1 MNLNRNAN
9 FTEWYDDIRIMH
21 EKFGAKEWVRRQ
33 FEARNYKLLNDF
45 LAFRLDFL
53 EEEFEE
59 TQEAFLKKDHV
70 EVVDGLIDLI
80 VIAIGTLELFNCDA
94 DRAWKEVHKSNMAK
108 EPGANKSRKNP
119 FGLPDMVKPEGWKGP
134 EILKY
139 DCGILPDIFES
150 EKERIQTLRE
160 KRDLNNELKNNIAN
174 SQYE

>member
-1 MNLNRNAN
+1 MTLKS
-9 FTEWYDDIRIMH
+9 EWLSDINDMH
-21 EKFGAKEWVRRQ
+21 YKFGATEWV
-33 FEARNYKLLNDF
+33 ENMYYSKNYKILNDF

-59 TQEAFLKKDHV
+59 TQAAFLNKDHK

-80 VIAIGTLELFNCDA
+80 VIAIGTLDLFKCDA
-94 DRAWKEVHKSNMAK
+94 DVVWNKIHHSNMAK

-119 FGLPDMVKPEGWKGP
+119 FGLPDMVKPEGWKSP
-134 EILKY
+134 NITKE
-139 DCGILPDIFES
+139 DCGILFDIFES
-150 EKERIQTLRE
+150 EKEKLQTLKE

>member
-1 MNLNRNAN
+1 MNLKS
-9 FTEWYDDIRIMH
+9 EWLSDINDMH
-21 EKFGAKEWVRRQ
+21 YKFGATEWV
-33 FEARNYKLLNDF
+33 ENMYYSKNYKILNDF

-59 TQEAFLKKDHV
+59 TQAAFLNKDHK

-80 VIAIGTLELFNCDA
+80 VIAIGTLDLFKCDA
-94 DRAWKEVHKSNMAK
+94 DVVWNKIHHSNMAK

-119 FGLPDMVKPEGWKGP
+119 FGLPDMVKPKGWKSP
-134 EILKY
+134 NITKE
-139 DCGILPDIFES
+139 DCGMLFDIFES
-150 EKERIQTLRE
+150 EKEKLQTLKE

>member
-9 FTEWYDDIRIMH
+9 YSEWYDNIRIMH

-33 FEARNYKLLNDF
+33 FEARNFKLLNDF

-119 FGLPDMVKPEGWKGP
+119 FGLPDMKKPKGWKGP
-134 EILKY
+134 EYHGGHVGMLTE
-139 DCGILPDIFES
+139 IFKN

>member
-1 MNLNRNAN
+1 MTLKS
-9 FTEWYDDIRIMH
+9 EWLSDINDMH
-21 EKFGAKEWVRRQ
+21 YKFGATEWVDTLHRSK
-33 FEARNYKLLNDF
+33 NYKLLKDF

-59 TQEAFLKKDHV
+59 TQAAFFKNDSK

-80 VIAIGTLELFNCDA
+80 VIAIGTLDLFKCDA
-94 DRAWKEVHKSNMAK
+94 DVAWDKIHHSNMAK

-119 FGLPDMVKPEGWKGP
+119 FGLPDMVKPKGWKSP
-134 EILKY
+134 NITKE
-139 DCGILPDIFES
+139 DCGMLFDIFES
-150 EKERIQTLRE
+150 EKEKLQTLRE